1 MKPMELWNTYM
12 YLRKSRKDEQHLDEP
27 IEVTLAR
34 HHDTLNR
41 LAKAKSLNVVKVYK
55 EVQTGDS
62 IAVRPM
68 MLELLAD
75 IEEGLVDAVLVMDID
90 RLGRGDL
97 QDQGYILNLFK
108 RKHVRIITPDKTYDL
123 SDETDEDMF
132 DFKAFFARKELV
144 TIKRRFARGKQASLN
159 AGNYIGTNAP
169 FGYRKENKTLC
180 IVEEEA
186 KIIKLMFDLYVN
198 KGYGDTRIARYLK
211 DHGIKNHNG
220 ADWQRTTIRRILNNP
235 IYIGKVAWNKRD
247 FTYKDGRRVGSTLK
261 SLSLIHI

>member
-75 IEEGLVDAVLVMDID
+75 IEEGLVDQGIFRPKRAYHHQASFCPRKTGESQCRQLYRHQCPIRVPQGKQNPLHC
-90 RLGRGDL
+90 GRGS
-97 QDQGYILNLFK
+97 QN
-108 RKHVRIITPDKTYDL
+108 RK
-123 SDETDEDMF
+123 
-132 DFKAFFARKELV
+132 
-144 TIKRRFARGKQASLN
+144 
-159 AGNYIGTNAP
+159 
-169 FGYRKENKTLC
+169 
-180 IVEEEA
+180 
-186 KIIKLMFDLYVN
+186 
-198 KGYGDTRIARYLK
+198 
-211 DHGIKNHNG
+211 
-220 ADWQRTTIRRILNNP
+220 AD
-235 IYIGKVAWNKRD
+235 V
-247 FTYKDGRRVGSTLK
+247 
-261 SLSLIHI
+261 

>member
-1 MKPMELWNTYM
+1 MKPIELWNTYM

-97 QDQGYILNLFK
+97 QDQGYILNQE
-108 RKHVRIITPDKTYDL
+108 
-123 SDETDEDMF
+123 ETCSHH
-132 DFKAFFARKELV
+132 
-144 TIKRRFARGKQASLN
+144 QA
-159 AGNYIGTNAP
+159 
-169 FGYRKENKTLC
+169 
-180 IVEEEA
+180 
-186 KIIKLMFDLYVN
+186 
-198 KGYGDTRIARYLK
+198 
-211 DHGIKNHNG
+211 
-220 ADWQRTTIRRILNNP
+220 
-235 IYIGKVAWNKRD
+235 
-247 FTYKDGRRVGSTLK
+247 
-261 SLSLIHI
+261 